1 MNNATIY
8 RPASRTHP
16 GRELLRLLIRRPA
29 TWAVLL
35 ILLGFGLRVWALER
49 VPPGWRDDELIETLV
64 ISQHILDGNLAFYY
78 PDASGHEALYHA
90 LNAVFLA
97 LFGPT
102 GPGIRLLSVFLGTLA
117 VPLTYVV
124 GRRMFGAAVGLSA
137 SALLAVS
144 FWGLMYSRVGIRHS
158 LTPVLALAAFYWFW
172 RAMEQGGKG
181 AEEKGRKGEREKGS
195 DEPCPLP
202 LSPAP
207 LHYFAAAGLF
217 LGLGFHAYFASRGAP
232 LIPAAFVVYLLLVA
246 PYRLRGR
253 WRGLALMAGLAA
265 LVAVPLLLAVA
276 AQPEAEGRVS
286 ELALPLVE
294 ARAGNLG
301 PVIDHAVAALTM
313 THAGGDPEWLYNIP
327 ERPIFGPAGA
337 VFFWVGVVM
346 ALWRAVQPLKSRMA
360 RTGVRWGRPGFL
372 AKDSDLAAA
381 FLLLWWLVGI
391 SPAVL
396 SVPPASMGHVILAQ
410 PAFYLLAAL
419 PIGALAGWSRLSV
432 SHRYALA
439 GSAAVALFAATT
451 LRDAPDYF
459 VEWPSR
465 GMVRFLYHA
474 DVEDV
479 ADFVRRDPVAP
490 WPVDFGITGPLA
502 GPWNRIAL
510 ELALGD
516 AGVRPRWYNPER
528 ALLLWPNVSFS
539 GYPAVDS
546 PYAGVFEPL
555 PQDALLAGGYTL
567 TRVAPHVTPIMGAGQ
582 LWLNE
587 APVCFANGLC
597 WTSAAY
603 NPAGGVLELQWRVT
617 GDLVLPDMPLI
628 SNPPP
633 PGVYT
638 GLRLAVFAQLLDANG
653 NFLVGDDG
661 LWVDPETLRDGDVF
675 LQRHYLRA
683 PDGSLPAAIA
693 FGLYD
698 PMTGERILTVDGH
711 DHLQLDW
718 LGQQ

>member
-1 MNNATIY
+1 MNDLTLY
-8 RPASRTHP
+8 RPAPPAHP
-16 GRELLRLLIRRPA
+16 GRELLRALVRRPA
-29 TWAVLL
+29 TWAVL
-35 ILLGFGLRVWALER
+35 ITLLGFGLRVWALER

-64 ISQHILDGNLAFYY
+64 ISQNILDGNLAFYY

-90 LNAVFLA
+90 LNAIFLA
-97 LFGPT
+97 FFGPT
-102 GPGIRLLSVFLGTLA
+102 GLGIRLLSAFLGTLA
-117 VPLTYVV
+117 VSLTYAL

-137 SALLAVS
+137 SALLAVA

-172 RAMEQGGKG
+172 RAMA
-181 AEEKGRKGEREKGS
+181 AERGSRGDRATGRPGTQV
-195 DEPCPLP
+195 LP
-202 LSPAP
+202 RALSCF
-207 LHYFAAAGLF
+207 LAAGLF

-232 LIPAAFVVYLLLVA
+232 LIPAAFVVYVLLVA
-246 PYRLRGR
+246 PSLLRSK
-253 WRGLALMAGLAA
+253 WPGLALMAGLTA
-265 LVAVPLLLAVA
+265 LVAAPLLLAVA
-276 AQPEAEGRVS
+276 VQPEAEGRVG

-294 ARAGNLG
+294 ARAGNFG
-301 PVIDHAVAALTM
+301 PIIDHAVAALTM

-327 ERPIFGPAGA
+327 ERPIFGPPGA
-337 VFFWVGVVM
+337 IFFWVGV
-346 ALWRAVQPLKSRMA
+346 ALAGWRAFRPLKNRVW
-360 RTGVRWGRPGFL
+360 RTGVRAEEL
-372 AKDSDLAAA
+372 AVWPDNSELAAA
-381 FLLLWWLVGI
+381 FLLIWWLVGI

-419 PIGALAGWSRLSV
+419 PIGALAGGSRRPV
-432 SHRYALA
+432 SWRLALA
-439 GSAAVALFAATT
+439 GSAAVSLFAATA
-451 LRDAPDYF
+451 LRDIPAYF

-479 ADFVRRDPVAP
+479 ADFIRRDPAAP

-528 ALLLWPNVSFS
+528 ALLLWPDVSFS

-546 PYAGVFEPL
+546 PYASVFDPL
-555 PQDALLAGGYTL
+555 PQDALLLGGYTL
-567 TRVAPHVTPIMGAGQ
+567 ARVAPSVTPMMGAGQ
-582 LWLNE
+582 LWLSE

-597 WTSAAY
+597 WTSAGY
-603 NPAGGVLELQWRVT
+603 NPTSGVLELEWRVA
-617 GDLVLPDMPLI
+617 GDLALPDMPLI

-633 PGVYT
+633 PGVYA
-638 GLRLAVFAQLLDANG
+638 GLRLSVFAQLLNANG
-653 NFLVGDDG
+653 DFLVGDDG

-675 LQRHYLRA
+675 LQRHYLRP
-683 PDGSLPAAIA
+683 PDGSSPAAIV

-698 PMTGERILTVDGH
+698 PMTGQRILLADGQ
-711 DHLQLDW
+711 DHLPLDW
-718 LGQQ
+718 MGQP